1 MMDRAKKDKL
11 PKMQVG
17 FIDSICLP
25 IYTVSYQ
32 DYNLASSYMFK
43 FNNRNTRTRCEI
55 CLKLTLKKAER
66 RQWRRSDVFIVNFKY
81 ISHRCLVF
89 LLLTLIT

>member
-25 IYTVSYQ
+25 IYQVI
-32 DYNLASSYMFK
+32 L
-43 FNNRNTRTRCEI
+43 
-55 CLKLTLKKAER
+55 
-66 RQWRRSDVFIVNFKY
+66 
-81 ISHRCLVF
+81 
-89 LLLTLIT
+89 

>member
-66 RQWRRSDVFIVNFKY
+66 RHWRRSDVFIVNFKY